1 MATREITFQIPT
13 IDRLEIINRLADFT
27 NKITSLKNR
36 VGHYLSDFL
45 TKLKERRKGRDEFQS
60 TSLGNKRFD
69 FSSSKLRKP
78 LKNILLLIIALAI
91 IFGIGKVVSS
101 ISLQNSSSGKLEVEK
116 AKKSQVLN
124 REFSFPLKD
133 SQGEQIGEVKYM
145 VEKAELMDEI
155 IVEGKRAKAV
165 KGRIFLIFTIKIS
178 NGYTQAIEMN
188 TKDYAR
194 LSVNGNFDEWLAP
207 DIHNDPV
214 EVQAIST
221 KYTRLGFPINENDKN
236 LVLRIGEIE
245 GEKQEIPLELK

>member
-1 MATREITFQIPT
+1 MR
-13 IDRLEIINRLADFT
+13 
-27 NKITSLKNR
+27 
-36 VGHYLSDFL
+36 
-45 TKLKERRKGRDEFQS
+45 
-60 TSLGNKRFD
+60 
-69 FSSSKLRKP
+69 
-78 LKNILLLIIALAI
+78 
-91 IFGIGKVVSS
+91 
-101 ISLQNSSSGKLEVEK
+101 
-116 AKKSQVLN
+116 
-124 REFSFPLKD
+124 
-133 SQGEQIGEVKYM
+133 
-145 VEKAELMDEI
+145 
-155 IVEGKRAKAV
+155 VEGKGEKVV
-165 KGRIFLIFTIKIS
+165 KGRIFLFFTIKIS